1 MTLLQVESLKVR
13 FKTRDGFVEPLN
25 DICFD
30 IDAGE
35 ILGLVGETG
44 SGKSVTSQAI
54 MGLLGF
60 LNGEVTSGRILFK
73 GQDLISLSE
82 SQWQELRGNQISL
95 ISQNPMT
102 SLDPVYR
109 VGDQIVEGLRLHMDI
124 TKQDARNRAV
134 DVMSSLRIPNAEKV
148 FYQYPHQLSGGL
160 KQRIVI
166 AMGLCADPQLL
177 IADEPTTA
185 LDVTVQ
191 AQIIELFRE
200 TTRKL
205 GIGLLMITH
214 DLGIIAQ
221 LCDRVAV
228 MYAGTIVE
236 IGSVESVFNEPMHP
250 YTKSL
255 LSCVPKFGMAA
266 RSLSAIPGNVPSVQ
280 TFPTGCRYHPR
291 CLDKKLVCAE
301 HTPETIRFENG
312 TQVGCHKYTLQ
323 KKMTV

>member
-1 MTLLQVESLKVR
+1 MTLLQVKSLKVR
-13 FKTRDGFVEPLN
+13 FKTRDGFVEPLH

-30 IDAGE
+30 INAGE

-44 SGKSVTSQAI
+44 SGKSVTAQAI
-54 MGLLGF
+54 MGLLRF
-60 LNGEVTSGRILFK
+60 LDGEIVSGDILFK
-73 GQDLISLSE
+73 GENLLLLSE
-82 SQWQELRGNQISL
+82 SKWQSLRGNQISL

-109 VGDQIVEGLRLHMDI
+109 VGDQIVEGLKLHLDI
-124 TKQDARNRAV
+124 SKSDARDRAI
-134 DVMSSLRIPNAEKV
+134 DVMSLLRIPNADKV

-200 TTRKL
+200 TIRKFN
-205 GIGLLMITH
+205 IGLLMITH

-221 LCDRVAV
+221 LCKRVAV

-236 IGSVESVFNEPMHP
+236 IGDVESVFNAPKHP

-255 LSCVPKFGMAA
+255 LSCVPKFGMEAG
-266 RSLSAIPGNVPSVQ
+266 SLTAIPGNVPSVQ
-280 TFPTGCRYHPR
+280 TFPPGCRYHPR
-291 CLDKKLVCAE
+291 CLDKMPVCVKHA
-301 HTPETIRFENG
+301 PQNICFDNG
-312 TQVGCHKYTLQ
+312 RTVGCHKYSLQ
-323 KKMTV
+323 PEITA

>member
-1 MTLLQVESLKVR
+1 MTLLKVESLKVR

-25 DICFD
+25 NISFD
-30 IDAGE
+30 IHSGE

-44 SGKSVTSQAI
+44 SGKSVTAQAI
-54 MGLLGF
+54 MGLLTF
-60 LNGEVTSGRILFK
+60 LDGESSGRILFK
-73 GQDLISLSE
+73 GEDLLALSE
-82 SQWQELRGNQISL
+82 AEWQQLRGNRISL

-124 TKQDARNRAV
+124 SVSDARERAIE
-134 DVMSSLRIPNAEKV
+134 VMSSLRIPNAEKV

-191 AQIIELFRE
+191 AQIVELFRE

-214 DLGIIAQ
+214 DLGVIAQ
-221 LCDRVAV
+221 LCDKVAV

-236 IGSVESVFNEPMHP
+236 IGKVESIFENPKHP
-250 YTKSL
+250 YTKAL
-255 LSCVPKFGMAA
+255 LSCIPKLGMEAG
-266 RSLSAIPGNVPSVQ
+266 SLSAIPGNVPSVQ
-280 TFPTGCRYHPR
+280 TYPKGCRYHPR
-291 CLDKKLVCAE
+291 CPDKTSICIEQA
-301 HTPETIRFENG
+301 PETISFDNG
-312 TQVGCHKYTLQ
+312 TRVGCHKYDQ
-323 KKMTV
+323 QQRVGV